1 MVRATFHFLAVLIL
15 LALSTPSARAQQPW
29 TQWIDQTHCAMS
41 RSSWMA
47 IAQSNPGFGWTLA
60 PGAQNNASFAEAA
73 ARLDVLRLSTAQSD
87 SSSIPSF
94 RQHCCQVK
102 IWENTQTHQAVIMAD
117 DQLPGFG
124 FVLSSLNQPLQCCE
138 DAALALGS
146 DPLGCTSVSLMSVQG
161 GVVGMT
167 PNGPVSLTGPVTIPS
182 NPPVTVASASPTGG
196 GTGGGSGYAAGT
208 YLGCFRDP
216 NAPFDLDGYLERS
229 RQNTPQRCIQTCADK
244 GFRFAGVQYS
254 ESCLCGNLFGQF
266 GTADNCTMACTGDS
280 SQTCGGINANSV
292 YATGR

>member
-1 MVRATFHFLAVLIL
+1 MARATHLVLAALVFLL
-15 LALSTPSARAQQPW
+15 LLPAPAPAQQPW
-29 TQWIDQTHCAMS
+29 TQWIDLNHCAMT
-41 RSSWMA
+41 RSGWLA
-47 IAQSNPGFGWTLA
+47 IAQSNPGFGWALA
-60 PGAQNNASFAEAA
+60 PGAQNNATFAEAA

-102 IWENTQTHQAVIMAD
+102 IWENTQTGQSIIMPE

-124 FVLSSLNQPLQCCE
+124 FQLSSLNKPLQCCE

-146 DPLGCTSVSLMSVQG
+146 DPLGCTSVSLMSVPG
-161 GVVGMT
+161 GLIGIT
-167 PNGPVSLTGPVTIPS
+167 PSGPVSLTGPVTIPS
-182 NPPVTVASASPTGG
+182 NPPVTVASSG

-216 NAPFDLDGYLERS
+216 NQPFDLDGYLERS
-229 RQNTPQRCIQTCADK
+229 WQNTPQRCIQTCADK
-244 GFRFAGVQYS
+244 GFRYAGVQYA
-254 ESCLCGNLFGQF
+254 ESCLCGNQYGQF
-266 GTADNCTMACTGDS
+266 GTADNCTMACTGDGA
-280 SQTCGGINANSV
+280 QVCGGINANSV